1 MTIALI
7 TEPRASIEQMLLII
21 SMLQVRYTPKVAQ
34 KKTSALDIM
43 ERSAA
48 LAAMRMAF
56 MAVVPALQ
64 FLPEAS
70 GQQDGIVHRCTQ
82 LHTADHGRC
91 NEGDDGA
98 GKKGNRLVDENS
110 ELNAAYDDDGD
121 RERFKTDRNDDK
133 DRQRGKDAG
142 NDKIL
147 IRDCGQILCQRA
159 FAVIIPPLS

>member
-56 MAVVPALQ
+56 MRSCPRCSSSRKRVV
-64 FLPEAS
+64 
-70 GQQDGIVHRCTQ
+70 
-82 LHTADHGRC
+82 
-91 NEGDDGA
+91 
-98 GKKGNRLVDENS
+98 NRM
-110 ELNAAYDDDGD
+110 A
-121 RERFKTDRNDDK
+121 
-133 DRQRGKDAG
+133 
-142 NDKIL
+142 
-147 IRDCGQILCQRA
+147 
-159 FAVIIPPLS
+159 